1 MSSRTAQKK
10 TRTAGRK
17 TKRSLVRRLGESAFG
32 VLLLAR
38 AGLMALIALVLVVAG
53 AWTSWDTA
61 SVAMTGDERGTV
73 TVASCDDDTCTGTF
87 LGEGETEAGAGA
99 GAGPQKV
106 TVSEF
111 VSGGRGETLEVA
123 VEPGT
128 EHVVRTGPAGIL
140 YAWVPLGGSLLLA
153 SLVIAGGL
161 RMRRTAAVTGLCGAL
176 LMGGAWALLT
186 F

>member
-1 MSSRTAQKK
+1 M
-10 TRTAGRK
+10 
-17 TKRSLVRRLGESAFG
+17 RRLGESAFG

-38 AGLMALIALVLVVAG
+38 ALVLALVVLVLVVAG
-53 AWTSWDTA
+53 VWTSWDTA
-61 SVAMTGDERGTV
+61 SVAMAGDERGTV
-73 TVASCDDDTCTGTF
+73 TVTACGDERCGGTF
-87 LGEGETEAGAGA
+87 RPQGAGA
-99 GAGPQKV
+99 PQKV

-123 VEPGT
+123 VKPHT
-128 EHVVRTGPAGIL
+128 DHVVRTGPAGIL

-161 RMRRTAAVTGLCGAL
+161 RMRKTALATGVCGVL
-176 LMGGAWALLT
+176 IMGGAWALLT

>member
-1 MSSRTAQKK
+1 MSSRVAQTKI
-10 TRTAGRK
+10 
-17 TKRSLVRRLGESAFG
+17 KRSRVRRLGESAFG
-32 VLLLAR
+32 MLLLAR
-38 AGLMALIALVLVVAG
+38 AALMALIALVLVVAG
-53 AWTSWDTA
+53 VWTSWDTA

-73 TVASCDDDTCTGTF
+73 TVSTCGDERCTGTF
-87 LGEGETEAGAGA
+87 SPAGTGKSS
-99 GAGPQKV
+99 KV

-123 VEPGT
+123 RKPG
-128 EHVVRTGPAGIL
+128 EDHVVRTGPAGVL

-161 RMRRTAAVTGLCGAL
+161 RMRKTALATGVCGAL
-176 LMGGAWALLT
+176 VMGGAWALLT